1 MKKEIIKE
9 EKNIS
14 LDDIEKV
21 TEFFKDILKDGD
33 VVIME
38 GNLGFGKTT
47 FVRILSR
54 LMESEDIVSSPS
66 FTLINEY
73 DIILNGEESILRHV
87 DLYRLEKEDELDD
100 IGFKDKIREN
110 GITMI
115 EWGNKFKDYF
125 DAPYYLF
132 EIEMYEENN
141 RLYRISLI
149 SWKNHLYYS

>member
-21 TEFFKDILKDGD
+21 AEFFKDILKDGD

-149 SWKNHLYYS
+149 S

>member
-1 MKKEIIKE
+1 MKKEILKE

-14 LDDIEKV
+14 LDDIKNIAEYLKS
-21 TEFFKDILKDGD
+21 ILKDGD
-33 VVIME
+33 IIIMD

-87 DLYRLEKEDELDD
+87 DLYRLDSKEELDN

-115 EWGNKFKDYF
+115 EWGDKFKDYF
-125 DAPYYLF
+125 EPPYYVF
-132 EIEMYEENN
+132 EICREEEDS
-141 RLYRISLI
+141 RLYRISLV
-149 SWKNHLYYS
+149 S

>member
-14 LDDIEKV
+14 LEGIEKV
-21 TEFFKDILKDGD
+21 AEFFKDILKDGD

-87 DLYRLEKEDELDD
+87 DLYRLEKEEELDD

-125 DAPYYLF
+125 EAPYYLF

-149 SWKNHLYYS
+149 S

>member
-9 EKNIS
+9 EKDIS
-14 LDDIEKV
+14 LEDIEKV
-21 TEFFKDILKDGD
+21 AEFFKDILKDGD

-87 DLYRLEKEDELDD
+87 DLYRLEKEEELDD
-100 IGFKDKIREN
+100 IGFKDKIRES

-125 DAPYYLF
+125 EAPYYLF

-149 SWKNHLYYS
+149 S